1 MKKAL
6 LTLAIALLAM
16 AAQAQIKMHQNGYIT
31 FQTLS
36 NTTTQGVSI
45 GPAPYWTVNF
55 NGNVHFKQG
64 GIFIKDANNYDWMNC
79 SKPNNYHVKS
89 WVVTYPDWDTHNF
102 YVYGNGNVYSTRQY
116 TIGNRLPLSKG
127 AEAIDGKEA
136 ISIITGI
143 KGYYYKAE
151 EQDISGL
158 ENDEFVNPEA
168 VEAMIADT
176 EKRTAGLSGSNL
188 EEVFPEAVR
197 TDPQNRLCIDYQ
209 SVVTLLVE
217 AVKKQQEDIELLR
230 KALEEHG
237 LMEPRKP

>member
-6 LTLAIALLAM
+6 LTLAIVLLAV
-16 AAQAQIKMHQNGYIT
+16 AAPAQIKMHKNGYIT

-36 NTTTQGVSI
+36 TATTQGVSI
-45 GPAPYWTVNF
+45 GPAPDWTVNF
-55 NGNVHFKQG
+55 NGNVYFKQCG
-64 GIFIKDANNYDWMNC
+64 VFIKEASNYDWMNC
-79 SKPNNYHVKS
+79 AKPSNYHVKS
-89 WVVTYPDWDTHNF
+89 WVVAYPEWNTHTF

-116 TIGNRLPLSKG
+116 TIGSRISESKG
-127 AEAIDGKEA
+127 YEAIDGKEA
-136 ISIITGI
+136 LTVIAGI

-151 EQDISGL
+151 EQDTSGL
-158 ENDEFVNPEA
+158 ENAEFVDPEA
-168 VEAMIADT
+168 VEAMLADT

-209 SVVTLLVE
+209 SIVTMLVE
-217 AVKKQQEDIELLR
+217 AVKQQQEEIELLR

-237 LMEPRKP
+237 LVEPKK